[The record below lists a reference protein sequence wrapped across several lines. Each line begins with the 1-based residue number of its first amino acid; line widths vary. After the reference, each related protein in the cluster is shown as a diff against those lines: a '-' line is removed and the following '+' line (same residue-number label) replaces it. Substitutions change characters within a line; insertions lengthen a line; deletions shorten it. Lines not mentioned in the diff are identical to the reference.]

1 MVFRLAA
8 PRAATSYRG
17 CWISIQPFGDAAFE
31 GLSLGVGAR
40 QPAGKFR
47 KGCALME

>member
-1 MVFRLAA
+1 MTFGLAA
-8 PRAATSYRG
+8 PSAATGLRRRR
-17 CWISIQPFGDAAFE
+17 IPIQPFDDAASE

>member
-1 MVFRLAA
+1 MGFGLAA
-8 PRAATSYRG
+8 PQTATYSRRRR
-17 CWISIQPFGDAAFE
+17 IPIQPFDDAAFE